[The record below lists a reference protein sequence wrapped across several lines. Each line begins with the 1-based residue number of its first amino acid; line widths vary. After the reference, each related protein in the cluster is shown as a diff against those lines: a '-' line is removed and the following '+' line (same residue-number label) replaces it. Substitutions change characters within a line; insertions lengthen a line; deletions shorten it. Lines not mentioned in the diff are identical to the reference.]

1 VALGPDDNVY
11 VSDVASLAGD
21 RIAVLS
27 KSGTFV
33 GSIGVGTVEFPQDLA
48 VGGDGSIYVID
59 GGIGVERFNKLRN
72 DGTRVY
78 SIEGPADN
86 PFESLIGIALENPSS
101 TTETRIYLTD
111 YRTRTI
117 YIYSSSGDYID
128 QWHLTADLGYPDY
141 VTPGHVAVDWE
152 GFVYVQMSDTVAK
165 IDPSGPRV
173 QEVVDITL
181 LPTAD
186 FSTIDVNKIIYAVD
200 ANPTHN
206 FVKTFVPTD
215 TEELLVYV
223 PAGAVTGPIAVTRL
237 DPAGDET
244 VRSRDD
250 FTVLTEDTPVT
261 IEEIEITQ
269 GLATYSFIAGKETLV
284 WADLDGLFGHPTRD
298 RAELSITSPSGIV
311 TTHEAS
317 HFIHNFD
324 RRYSSTEVHFHVPS
338 RDIDDAGSYR
348 FEVTFQRDGSTI
360 DTPWVQEPG
369 FDGTKGVELVFVKF
383 TDVINGLWNIE
394 DPFPWFNMRDFL
406 YGISTFQRAFPVHP
420 HEVSVHFVEGKYLDY
435 IVDRVQYT
443 SLDGGLSDID
453 RLVVDTRQALNNF
466 ESDGCHDCIQR
477 CIGLLDPTLMT
488 GRYLAFAPFNQPVAV
503 TPFTHDIDGGR
514 SHNWG
519 STLSHELGHTLG
531 LVPEGNANHDP
542 SDPNHHSIN
551 DLLYNEDGLPFQ
563 IWSSVLDRFIP
574 AGTAAPMMFY
584 AGGGNDDLY
593 FFENHYDGEEV
604 DYPFLIRKFR
614 NEARSASS
622 TIALTQ
628 SVRTPGGPKIV
639 IVGGIK
645 QEKIVTVQES
655 YVTTADIPLTPVEA
669 SEYSLV
675 FLSASDAVLAQDPFA
690 AAFELMDVAETQTE
704 ILNLVRPLPAGTAKI
719 EIRWAGEVLTTIAA
733 SPNPPI
739 LGGVSIDLSA
749 SMPTISWTATDA
761 DDDHLSFTLM
771 YSPDGGAH
779 YQPIAAGL
787 TDSPYVWDHR
797 LTGGTS
803 EGRVKLIV
811 TDGYHRAE
819 AESGLFSLPQK
830 APLLAILQPNM
841 DDAFTQGSLINL
853 RGAAFDPEDGLL
865 RDASL
870 KWQMDRSVDFGA
882 GETLAVQHK
891 TRPIPTGGV
900 VAMPFEVGEH
910 TLQLAAED
918 SEGNISL
925 AEIRITITADRDRDG
940 FSDTD
945 EEAAGSDPNDPFT
958 RPQRT
963 PVADP
968 NGPYT
973 AHEGTSILFDGS
985 GSSDPDG
992 DPLIYRW
999 DLGDGTIDFGRLAL
1013 HAYGDNGNYSV
1024 SLTVSDPEGLSGTA
1038 STSATI
1044 TNVAP
1049 KVTMGPLAQP
1059 NPQFILPAVH
1069 DLRFTAQFSDPGW
1082 MDTHTAI
1089 WDFGDGTNDA
1099 GTLNE
1104 ENTAPDATGEAMAN
1118 HIYATPGNYT
1128 VTVTLTDDDGASD
1141 TDTLS
1146 VTVVDEFGALQDLD
1160 LYIQGLSV
1168 NAFKHPAN
1176 QRKKTLGQK
1185 IHAVE
1190 QMLMADNYMGAIQKL
1205 SNDLQTKCDDQLG
1218 GHPKNKKNDWII
1230 DIEAQEEICRK
1241 IEDLIAYLE
1250 KLLP

>member
-1 VALGPDDNVY
+1 MKTNLFLLRVLVVAALCMSVLFIGPAHAMRLDSFTPSGGWAGDRGNPRSGTIVRITGDEFDPNPRNNVVTFSDASGEPIPGVAATTLASYPEGTQYELGLLMGAPGSALGELDKPQDVAVDDETSHIFVVNQQNNRIEVFDQEGTPVRHIGASDLGIPWGVALGPDDNVY

-111 YRTRTI
+111 YQTRTI

-128 QWHLTADLGYPDY
+128 QWHLSADLGYPDY

-173 QEVVDITL
+173 QEVVDIPL

-369 FDGTKGVELVFVKF
+369 FDGTKGVELIFVKF

-551 DLLYNEDGLPFQ
+551 DLLYNEL
-563 IWSSVLDRFIP
+563 
-574 AGTAAPMMFY
+574 
-584 AGGGNDDLY
+584 
-593 FFENHYDGEEV
+593 
-604 DYPFLIRKFR
+604 
-614 NEARSASS
+614 
-622 TIALTQ
+622 
-628 SVRTPGGPKIV
+628 
-639 IVGGIK
+639 
-645 QEKIVTVQES
+645 
-655 YVTTADIPLTPVEA
+655 
-669 SEYSLV
+669 
-675 FLSASDAVLAQDPFA
+675 
-690 AAFELMDVAETQTE
+690 
-704 ILNLVRPLPAGTAKI
+704 
-719 EIRWAGEVLTTIAA
+719 
-733 SPNPPI
+733 
-739 LGGVSIDLSA
+739 
-749 SMPTISWTATDA
+749 
-761 DDDHLSFTLM
+761 
-771 YSPDGGAH
+771 
-779 YQPIAAGL
+779 
-787 TDSPYVWDHR
+787 DSP
-797 LTGGTS
+797 
-803 EGRVKLIV
+803 
-811 TDGYHRAE
+811 
-819 AESGLFSLPQK
+819 
-830 APLLAILQPNM
+830 
-841 DDAFTQGSLINL
+841 
-853 RGAAFDPEDGLL
+853 
-865 RDASL
+865 
-870 KWQMDRSVDFGA
+870 
-882 GETLAVQHK
+882 
-891 TRPIPTGGV
+891 
-900 VAMPFEVGEH
+900 
-910 TLQLAAED
+910 
-918 SEGNISL
+918 
-925 AEIRITITADRDRDG
+925 
-940 FSDTD
+940 
-945 EEAAGSDPNDPFT
+945 
-958 RPQRT
+958 
-963 PVADP
+963 
-968 NGPYT
+968 
-973 AHEGTSILFDGS
+973 
-985 GSSDPDG
+985 
-992 DPLIYRW
+992 
-999 DLGDGTIDFGRLAL
+999 
-1013 HAYGDNGNYSV
+1013 
-1024 SLTVSDPEGLSGTA
+1024 
-1038 STSATI
+1038 
-1044 TNVAP
+1044 
-1049 KVTMGPLAQP
+1049 
-1059 NPQFILPAVH
+1059 
-1069 DLRFTAQFSDPGW
+1069 
-1082 MDTHTAI
+1082 
-1089 WDFGDGTNDA
+1089 
-1099 GTLNE
+1099 
-1104 ENTAPDATGEAMAN
+1104 
-1118 HIYATPGNYT
+1118 
-1128 VTVTLTDDDGASD
+1128 
-1141 TDTLS
+1141 
-1146 VTVVDEFGALQDLD
+1146 EFC
-1160 LYIQGLSV
+1160 
-1168 NAFKHPAN
+1168 FH
-1176 QRKKTLGQK
+1176 
-1185 IHAVE
+1185 
-1190 QMLMADNYMGAIQKL
+1190 
-1205 SNDLQTKCDDQLG
+1205 
-1218 GHPKNKKNDWII
+1218 
-1230 DIEAQEEICRK
+1230 
-1241 IEDLIAYLE
+1241 
-1250 KLLP
+1250 